1 MTETDAKLRPILVVD
16 DDPYMRTSLTDCL
29 VSCGYSVETA
39 VDGVDALAKFRKGAY
54 EMVITDIRMP
64 KMGGLELLKGLKSQ
78 APETPVIVITAYGTV
93 NTAVEAMKQGATDF
107 IMKPFSL
114 DDLEMVVRNVLERGQ
129 ETEAA
134 HGGPQ
139 EPAVAAR
146 TAQRQ
151 IVTEDARM
159 AELLDFLKNIAKSRS
174 SVLIHGESGTGKEL
188 LARFIHHHSPRRNQP
203 FVAVNCAAI
212 PHTLL
217 ESEMFGYEKGAFTG
231 AAQRRIGRFELA
243 DRGTLLLDE
252 VSEMDM
258 PLQAKLLRVIQESEI
273 DRLGGKDPI
282 PVDARIIATT
292 NADLKKC
299 IRERTFRED
308 LYYRLNVIPV
318 RVPPLRERKGDIAA
332 LAGHFLTKYAAENGR
347 KKPALAPETL
357 AALAA
362 YPWPGNVRELENVI
376 ERSVLVCRGDTLKP
390 QHLDLDGAEIATATA
405 EGGRTEPSSP
415 AVAPDEA
422 TTLRDME
429 KHLIFSTLKKV
440 RGNKTKASEILG
452 ISVRTMRNKLN
463 EYKLEQGSFD
473 LGADA

>member
-1 MTETDAKLRPILVVD
+1 MPEATAQIRPILVVD
-16 DDPYMRTSLTDCL
+16 DDPFMRTSLTDCL
-29 VSCGYSVETA
+29 VSCGYPVETA
-39 VDGVDALAKFRKGAY
+39 VDGADALTKFRKGVY

-64 KMGGLELLKGLKSQ
+64 KIGGLELLRNVKGQ
-78 APETPVIVITAYGTV
+78 APDTPVIVITAYGTV
-93 NTAVEAMKQGATDF
+93 NTAVEAMKQGAADF
-107 IMKPFSL
+107 VMKPFSL
-114 DDLEMVVRNVLERGQ
+114 DDLEGVVKNVLERGQ
-129 ETEAA
+129 E
-134 HGGPQ
+134 P
-139 EPAVAAR
+139 EPAREGAPE
-146 TAQRQ
+146 TAGASRSNQRQ

-159 AELLDFLKNIAKSRS
+159 AELLEFLKNIAKSRS

-231 AAQRRIGRFELA
+231 AAQRRIGKFELA

-292 NADLKKC
+292 NTDLKKC
-299 IRERTFRED
+299 IQEKKFRED

-318 RVPPLRERKGDIAA
+318 RVPPLRERKGDIAS
-332 LAGHFLTKYAAENGR
+332 LAGHFLAKYAAENGR
-347 KKPALAPETL
+347 KKPGL
-357 AALAA
+357 AAGALEALVA
-362 YPWPGNVRELENVI
+362 YPWPGNVRELENAM
-376 ERSVLVCRGDTLKP
+376 ERAVLVCRGDTLEP
-390 QHLDLDGAEIATATA
+390 HHLDLDG
-405 EGGRTEPSSP
+405 GGMAALEQGNPGRAS
-415 AVAPDEA
+415 AAAPGGEA
-422 TTLRDME
+422 MTLRDME
-429 KHLIFSTLKKV
+429 KNLIFSTLKRVK
-440 RGNKTKASEILG
+440 GNKTKASELLG

-463 EYKLEQGSFD
+463 EYKHDPGSPD
-473 LGADA
+473 VGAEA

>member
-29 VSCGYSVETA
+29 VSCGYTVETA

-64 KMGGLELLKGLKSQ
+64 KMGGLDLLKGLKGQS
-78 APETPVIVITAYGTV
+78 PEIPVIVITAYGTV

-114 DDLEMVVRNVLERGQ
+114 DDLELVVKNVLDRGREPEAVHEGTP
-129 ETEAA
+129 ETA
-134 HGGPQ
+134 GT
-139 EPAVAAR
+139 AR
-146 TAQRQ
+146 STQRQ
-151 IVTEDARM
+151 IVTEDGRM
-159 AELLDFLKNIAKSRS
+159 AELLEFLKNIAKSRS
-174 SVLIHGESGTGKEL
+174 SVLINGESGTGKEL
-188 LARFIHHHSPRRNQP
+188 LARFIHHHSPRRTQP

-231 AAQRRIGRFELA
+231 AAQRRIGKFELA

-299 IRERTFRED
+299 IQEKKFRED

-318 RVPPLRERKGDIAA
+318 RVPPLRERRGDIAA
-332 LAGHFLTKYAAENGR
+332 LAGHFLAKYAAENGR
-347 KKPALAPETL
+347 KRPALAVETL
-357 AALAA
+357 EALSA

-376 ERSVLVCRGDTLKP
+376 ERAVLVCRGDALRP
-390 QHLDLDGAEIATATA
+390 HDLDLDGSEIAAR
-405 EGGRTEPSSP
+405 EGSGCRQTPPPESP
-415 AVAPDEA
+415 AEA

-429 KHLIFSTLKKV
+429 RNLIFSTLKKV

-463 EYKLEQGSFD
+463 EYKHDPGSPD
-473 LGADA
+473 MGAEA